1 MIQIIF
7 IIKTKILLMKKK
19 VQQNSAQVANKQL
32 NNYIIVGTNIKK
44 IVIYIKFAQ
53 IYQNVQK
60 IKIINTCY

>member
-1 MIQIIF
+1 
-7 IIKTKILLMKKK
+7 MKKK
-19 VQQNSAQVANKQL
+19 VQQNSAQVVKKQL
-32 NNYIIVGTNIKK
+32 NNYIILGINTKK

>member
-19 VQQNSAQVANKQL
+19 VQQNSAQVVKKQL
-32 NNYIIVGTNIKK
+32 NNYIILGINTKK

>member
-44 IVIYIKFAQ
+44 IVIYIKSAQ
-53 IYQNVQK
+53 IYQSVQK
-60 IKIINTCY
+60 TKTINICY